1 MIRVWVAVLPAD
13 WRSCWSMAQ
22 AGAGWRRLA
31 SSAGPY
37 LRNQLLQS
45 ALITPR
51 RARHTV
57 TRPAKIDDWGHV
69 GAERTRNLPGSIYWT
84 PARRRDCIPRRSCD
98 SDQISGA
105 NLVLMFPWGCIF
117 QGGVAAEEVGKS
129 PPMFQRR
136 STLLDWGLVAW

>member
-1 MIRVWVAVLPAD
+1 ME
-13 WRSCWSMAQ
+13 Q
-22 AGAGWRRLA
+22 AGAGWRPVLGHICA
-31 SSAGPY
+31 T
-37 LRNQLLQS
+37 NCWQS

-84 PARRRDCIPRRSCD
+84 PAGRRDCIPRRSCD

-105 NLVLMFPWGCIF
+105 NLVLMMFPGGCIF